1 MIRLLLI
8 LPFFMTGCSNVE
20 QLKDTELDSII
31 READS
36 IYFES
41 HKTMDKHDSISV
53 VADSIKNAQVAA
65 IESNIKVMSTTLV
78 KQKKRSKLAMVL
90 SQIVGK
96 DTIVI
101 HDTIII
107 QK

>member
-41 HKTMDKHDSISV
+41 HKTMDKHDSISI

-65 IESNIKVMSTTLV
+65 IESNIKAMSTTLV

-96 DTIVI
+96 DTIVF

>member
-1 MIRLLLI
+1 
-8 LPFFMTGCSNVE
+8 MTGCSNVE

-41 HKTMDKHDSISV
+41 HKTMDKHDSISI
-53 VADSIKNAQVAA
+53 VADSIKNAQVAE

>member
-41 HKTMDKHDSISV
+41 HKTMDKHDSISI
-53 VADSIKNAQVAA
+53 VADSIKNAQVAE

>member
-41 HKTMDKHDSISV
+41 HKTMDKHDSISI

-65 IESNIKVMSTTLV
+65 IESNIKAMSTTLV